1 MADSRRRKRPT
12 STTGRLL
19 RLTGMTT
26 SIATRVAGHQVKGL
40 FQSDSAKASD
50 REKLMQHIGK
60 EVAATLGEMKGAVM
74 KVGQIASQMQD
85 ILPREISDQL
95 KVLQNA
101 SAPMPFHVIRRQLE
115 RELDNTIDELFASF
129 EETPFAAASIGQVH
143 RATTHEGDE
152 VVVKIQY
159 PAVKESIDSDMKH
172 LRRIL
177 RLGSLLK
184 VDEVALDGVFR
195 EIRNQLEEELNYHQ
209 EACNLNQFRE
219 FHQDQPWLIIP
230 TVYETLSSEKVLT
243 LSLEPG
249 TPLEQT
255 NDQNGFDQATRNLL
269 GERLFDAIGE
279 QIFRFRTVH
288 CDPHPGNFAFRPD
301 GSIVMYD
308 FGAVK
313 RLPGEDANLLRDIV
327 QAALQERWDQLDS
340 LLQTLGARKQDG
352 EVSDQFYA
360 VWIEMLLRAFSSE
373 PYDFA
378 SSHLHTDIMKQVRKT
393 PLEQMMKFQPSPRTL
408 LIERVV
414 SGHYWTLMNL
424 GVNAAF
430 RPNLER
436 ALDESNRASA

>member
-12 STTGRLL
+12 TTTGRLF

-40 FQSDSAKASD
+40 FQSDSAKAAD

-85 ILPREISDQL
+85 ILPREISEQL

-115 RELDNTIDELFASF
+115 RELGNTIGELFASF

-143 RATTHEGDE
+143 RATTHEGDD

-184 VDEVALDGVFR
+184 VDEAALDGVFR
-195 EIRNQLEEELNYHQ
+195 EIRNQLEEELDYHQ
-209 EACNLNQFRE
+209 EASNLNQFRE
-219 FHQDQPWLIIP
+219 FHQHQPWLIIP
-230 TVYETLSSEKVLT
+230 TVYDTLSSEKVLT
-243 LSLEPG
+243 LSLETG
-249 TPLEQT
+249 TPLEQA
-255 NDQNGFDQATRNLL
+255 NDQNGFDQTTRNLL

-313 RLPGEDANLLRDIV
+313 RLPGADADLIRDIV
-327 QAALQERWDQLDS
+327 EAALQQDWGQLDA
-340 LLQTLGARKQDG
+340 LLQTLGARKQEG
-352 EVSDQFYA
+352 QVSDQFYA
-360 VWIEMLLRAFSSE
+360 TWIEMLLRAFSSE
-373 PYDFA
+373 PFDFA

-430 RPNLER
+430 RPNLEK
-436 ALDESNRASA
+436 ALNGSNRASA

>member
-1 MADSRRRKRPT
+1 MAEQRRRKRPT
-12 STTGRLL
+12 TTTGRLF

-40 FQSDSAKASD
+40 FQSESAKAAD

-115 RELDNTIDELFASF
+115 RELAGSVTERFASF
-129 EETPFAAASIGQVH
+129 DETPFAAASIGQVH
-143 RATTHEGDE
+143 RATTLEGHD
-152 VVVKIQY
+152 VVVKVQY

-184 VDEVALDGVFR
+184 VDEAALDGVFR
-195 EIRNQLEEELNYHQ
+195 EIRNQLEEELNYRQ
-209 EACNLNQFRE
+209 EAINLNQFRE
-219 FHQDQPWLIIP
+219 FHQHQPWLVIP
-230 TVYETLSSEKVLT
+230 TVYEDLSSEKVLT
-243 LSLEPG
+243 LSLESG
-249 TPLEQT
+249 TPLEQI
-255 NDQNGFDQATRNLL
+255 NDDNGFDQATRNLL
-269 GERLFDAIGE
+269 GEHLFDAIGE

-288 CDPHPGNFAFRPD
+288 CDPHPGNFAFRSD

-313 RLPGEDANLLRDIV
+313 RLPGEDADLLRQIV
-327 QAALQERWDQLDS
+327 LAALKQDWNELDG
-340 LLQTLGARKQDG
+340 LLQTLGARKQEG
-352 EVSDQFYA
+352 QVSDQFYA
-360 VWIEMLLRAFSSE
+360 TWIEMLLRAFSSE

-378 SSHLHTDIMKQVRKT
+378 SSSLHTDIMKQVRRT
-393 PLEQMMKFQPSPRTL
+393 PLEQMMKFQPSPRSL

-436 ALDESNRASA
+436 ALTAQDRASA

>member
-1 MADSRRRKRPT
+1 MAEKRRRKRPT
-12 STTGRLL
+12 TTTGRLF

-40 FQSDSAKASD
+40 FQSDTAKAAD

-85 ILPREISDQL
+85 ILPREISEQL

-115 RELDNTIDELFASF
+115 KELGDSIDALFAQF
-129 EETPFAAASIGQVH
+129 EDTPFAAASIGQVH

-152 VVVKIQY
+152 VVVKVQY

-184 VDEVALDGVFR
+184 VDEAALDGVFL
-195 EIRNQLEEELNYHQ
+195 EIRNQLEEELDYHQ
-209 EACNLNQFRE
+209 EASNLNQFRE
-219 FHQDQPWLIIP
+219 FHQHQPWLIIP
-230 TVYETLSSEKVLT
+230 RVYPSLSSEKVLT
-243 LSLEPG
+243 LSLERG

-255 NDQNGFDQATRNLL
+255 NDENGFDQDTRNLL
-269 GERLFDAIGE
+269 GARLFDAIGE

-288 CDPHPGNFAFRPD
+288 CDPHPGNFAFRSD

-313 RLPGEDANLLRDIV
+313 RLPDDDAELLRSIV
-327 QAALQERWDQLDS
+327 KAALEENWAQLDN
-340 LLQTLGARKQDG
+340 LLQTLGARKPDSQ
-352 EVSDQFYA
+352 VSDQFYA
-360 VWIEMLLRAFSSE
+360 TWIEMLLRAFSSD
-373 PYDFA
+373 PFDFA
-378 SSHLHTDIMKQVRKT
+378 QSRLHTDIMKQVRKT
-393 PLEQMMKFQPSPRTL
+393 PLEQMMKFQPSPRSL

-424 GVNAAF
+424 GVKAAF

-436 ALDESNRASA
+436 ALNGEERASA

>member
-1 MADSRRRKRPT
+1 MAEKRRRKRPT
-12 STTGRLL
+12 TTTGRLF

-40 FQSDSAKASD
+40 FQSDTAKAAD

-85 ILPREISDQL
+85 ILPREISEQL

-115 RELDNTIDELFASF
+115 KELGDSIDALFAQF
-129 EETPFAAASIGQVH
+129 EDTPFAAASIGQVH

-152 VVVKIQY
+152 VVVKVQY

-184 VDEVALDGVFR
+184 VDEAALDGVFL
-195 EIRNQLEEELNYHQ
+195 EIRNQLEEELDYHQ
-209 EACNLNQFRE
+209 EASNLNQFRE
-219 FHQDQPWLIIP
+219 FHQHQPWLIIP
-230 TVYETLSSEKVLT
+230 RVYPSLSSEKVLT
-243 LSLEPG
+243 LSLERG

-255 NDQNGFDQATRNLL
+255 NDENGFDQDTRNLL
-269 GERLFDAIGE
+269 GTRLFDAIGE

-288 CDPHPGNFAFRPD
+288 CDPHPGNFAFRTD

-313 RLPGEDANLLRDIV
+313 RLPDDDAELLRSIV
-327 QAALQERWDQLDS
+327 KAALQENWGQLDN
-340 LLQTLGARKQDG
+340 LLQTLGARKPDSQ
-352 EVSDQFYA
+352 VSDQFYA
-360 VWIEMLLRAFSSE
+360 TWIEMLLRAFSSD
-373 PYDFA
+373 PFDFA
-378 SSHLHTDIMKQVRKT
+378 QSRLHTDIMKQVRKT
-393 PLEQMMKFQPSPRTL
+393 PLEQMMKFQPSPRSL

-436 ALDESNRASA
+436 ALNSEERASA